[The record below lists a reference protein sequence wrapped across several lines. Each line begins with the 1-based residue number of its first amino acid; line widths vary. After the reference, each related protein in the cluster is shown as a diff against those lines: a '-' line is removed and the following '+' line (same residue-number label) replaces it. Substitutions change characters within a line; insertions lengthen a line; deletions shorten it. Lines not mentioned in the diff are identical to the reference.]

1 LYDFAGNS
9 KLCNVS
15 QAISTDMLQQLV
27 ANAKDEDKAP
37 PCVALL
43 LRLPKT
49 ADKVAAFL
57 QPPGAGKL
65 PEVCSGGAQGAV
77 FATCHALKPCI
88 GSWHMYSCR
97 SH

>member
-1 LYDFAGNS
+1 MLANSTMICMCAGQS

-15 QAISTDMLQQLV
+15 QSISTDMLQQLV
-27 ANAKDEDKAP
+27 ATAKDEDKGP

-57 QPPGAGKL
+57 QLPGAG
-65 PEVCSGGAQGAV
+65 E
-77 FATCHALKPCI
+77 ALGCLRR
-88 GSWHMYSCR
+88 W
-97 SH
+97 